1 MDGRNMCQ
9 CITWDLSTCIL
20 FSGRIMDIK
29 SDYTKELINANLT
42 HWVKTSLYNWSQ
54 FSEIL
59 LEPHSKVPVC
69 LSVSLFQL
77 CQWVDDFAWYVFMRQ
92 YYHIRVIV
100 RISMTGCESQYYVTG
115 VSLRDPIIKDTKDF
129 DVSHLILLAD
139 TESQTVKM
147 LIFCILVL
155 PTFIQGKSWI
165 CFSKF

>member
-1 MDGRNMCQ
+1 MGKTGVKVWPE
-9 CITWDLSTCIL
+9 TWAHVSIL

-29 SDYTKELINANLT
+29 SDYTKELINTNLT

-155 PTFIQGKSWI
+155 PTFIQGKHISGDI
-165 CFSKF
+165 Q